1 MNTSRKAFRRLFGV
15 ILSLLLLFTLSA
27 TPALAATS
35 QIIYQGSTSNKV
47 VALTFDDGSDG
58 YNIQSILNTLSANNI
73 KATFFLTGQGA
84 ENHPQAIKN
93 IVSAGHDIGNHSYN
107 HPDFT
112 TVATTEMTN
121 QLTRTETII
130 TNLTGKST
138 KPFFRAPFGSY
149 NSTVLQTVGNAGY
162 TYTFQW
168 TIDSLDWTGNSATD
182 IYNRV
187 INNIVPGAIVL
198 MHTGYGANGTTAA
211 LPNIINQLR
220 AMGYSFVTLSQ
231 LMNTTSTPGTGTG
244 TSYTVKAGDTLYAI
258 ALRYGVTVQAIVNAN
273 GLTNANL
280 IRVGQVLTIPGTG
293 TPTTPTPPTT
303 PTTGTTYTVKAGDT
317 LYAIALRYG
326 VTVQTIINANG
337 ITNANLIRV
346 GQVLTIPG
354 TSTPTTPTPP
364 TTPTTGTTYTVKAG
378 DTLYAIALRYG
389 VTVQQIVTAN
399 NITNANLISIGQ
411 VLTIPGT
418 GTPTTPTT
426 PTTGTSYTVKAG
438 DTLYAIAL
446 RYGVTITQ
454 LVNANGIANPNL
466 IRVGQVLII
475 P

>member
-293 TPTTPTPPTT
+293 TPTTPTT
-303 PTTGTTYTVKAGDT
+303 PTTGTRYTVKAGDT

>member
-1 MNTSRKAFRRLFGV
+1 MNTSRKTFRRLFGV

-293 TPTTPTPPTT
+293 TPTTPTT
-303 PTTGTTYTVKAGDT
+303 PTTGTSYTVKAGDT

>member
-280 IRVGQVLTIPGTG
+280 IRVGQVLTIPGTD
-293 TPTTPTPPTT
+293 TPTTPTT
-303 PTTGTTYTVKAGDT
+303 PTTGTSYTVKAGDT

-326 VTVQTIINANG
+326 VTVQAIINANG

>member
-258 ALRYGVTVQAIVNAN
+258 SLRYGVTVQAIVNAN

-293 TPTTPTPPTT
+293 TPTTPTT
-303 PTTGTTYTVKAGDT
+303 PTTGTSYTVKAGDT

>member
-258 ALRYGVTVQAIVNAN
+258 ALRYGVTVQTIVNAN

-293 TPTTPTPPTT
+293 TPTSPTT
-303 PTTGTTYTVKAGDT
+303 PTTGTSYTVKAGDT

-326 VTVQTIINANG
+326 VTVQAIVNANG

-411 VLTIPGT
+411 ILTIPGT